1 MYALVILLLLDAYV
15 LLVTPTFG
23 PGPKV
28 VDVPPVVAAGE
39 KGKHVVYG
47 TMKCGW
53 TRKQLDEM
61 KSKGV
66 DYTYIDCD
74 KEPEKCAGMSAYPVV
89 QFPSGEKKTG
99 FQEM

>member
-1 MYALVILLLLDAYV
+1 MYAFIILFLVDAY
-15 LLVTPTFG
+15 LFMQTPTFA
-23 PGPKV
+23 PARKV
-28 VDVPPVVAAGE
+28 VEVPPVVASGE
-39 KGKHVVYG
+39 KGKYVVYG

-66 DYTYIDCD
+66 DYTFIDCD

-89 QFPSGEKKTG
+89 QFPSGEKKIG
-99 FQEM
+99 FQNI